1 MDFFNEWIVKRKR
14 SLPDIVTIFIT
25 LLAAVFIINLLLVF
39 SKYILAFLP
48 IAIALVIY
56 LAYRLISNSN
66 IEYEY
71 IVTNGSLDVDKII
84 ARKSRKK
91 VLSVN
96 AKDFEYFAPMTEEY
110 ASVFDDKSITKRID
124 VSSNRYSERTYFAI
138 FYNHGEKVCL
148 IFEPTDKMIENFS
161 HYISRSLNHTL

>member
-14 SLPDIVTIFIT
+14 SVLDIMTIFIT
-25 LLAAVFIINLLLVF
+25 LLAAVFIIYLLLAF
-39 SKYILAFLP
+39 SRYIIGLLP

-56 LAYRLISNSN
+56 LAYRVISNSN

-71 IVTNGSLDVDKII
+71 IVTNGNMDVDKII
-84 ARKSRKK
+84 ARKRRKK
-91 VLSVN
+91 VLSIN
-96 AKDFEYFAPMTEEY
+96 AKDFEYFAPLTQEH

-124 VSSNRYSERTYFAI
+124 VSSNTPSERTHFAI
-138 FYNHGEKVCL
+138 YYNNGEKVCL